1 MSEKYE
7 NKEKLIEYAKTEFME
22 KGFEKASLRKIC
34 TDAGLT
40 TGAVYFFFKDKNGLF
55 GAIVD
60 EPIKKISE
68 TLIGHF
74 MNEGEDFRTYEHTE
88 GDHDDFAEEL
98 IPVMYSYYDELVI
111 LLTKSQGSKYEN
123 IVDDFIDMI
132 EQRYN
137 QLAQMYA
144 ASVPGKKV
152 NKYMLHWI
160 SHMNINAFVHL
171 ITHESSEEKAIRL
184 IKPILNYLVEGW
196 LDLILTDE

>member
-40 TGAVYFFFKDKNGLF
+40 TGAVYFFFKDKNGLL

-74 MNEGEDFRTYEHTE
+74 INEGENFGIYEHTE

-123 IVDDFIDMI
+123 IVDDFIDLI

-144 ASVPGKKV
+144 SSVPGKKV

-171 ITHESSEEKAIRL
+171 ITHESSEQKAIRL

>member
-40 TGAVYFFFKDKNGLF
+40 TGAVYFFFKDKNGLL

-74 MNEGEDFRTYEHTE
+74 INEGENFGIYEHTE
-88 GDHDDFAEEL
+88 GDHDNFAEEL

-123 IVDDFIDMI
+123 IVDDFIDLI

-144 ASVPGKKV
+144 SSVPGKKV

-171 ITHESSEEKAIRL
+171 ITHESSEQKAIRL
-184 IKPILNYLVEGW
+184 IKPILNYLVNGW

>member
-40 TGAVYFFFKDKNGLF
+40 TGAVYFFFKDKNGLL

-68 TLIGHF
+68 TLIGHYI
-74 MNEGEDFRTYEHTE
+74 NEGENFGIYEHTE

-123 IVDDFIDMI
+123 IVDDFIDLI

-144 ASVPGKKV
+144 SSVPGKKV

-171 ITHESSEEKAIRL
+171 ITHESSEQKAIRL

>member
-1 MSEKYE
+1 MTEKYE
-7 NKEKLIEYAKTEFME
+7 NREKLIECAKTEFME

-68 TLIGHF
+68 TLINHF
-74 MNEGEDFRTYEHTE
+74 MNESGDFATYEHTQ
-88 GDHDDFAEEL
+88 GDHDDFAEEF
-98 IPVMYSYYDELVI
+98 ITVMYSYYDELLI
-111 LLTKSQGSKYEN
+111 LITKSQGSKYEN
-123 IVDDFIDMI
+123 IIDDFIDMI
-132 EQRYN
+132 EQRYS

-160 SHMNINAFVHL
+160 SHMSINAFVHL
-171 ITHESSEEKAIRL
+171 ITHESDEQKAVKL